1 MTRLTRW
8 LIGLVII
15 NAVLAIVLALWADQV
30 QRTAA
35 AVPAW
40 MVFLQDISRITHFA
54 EQSGLGLAAE
64 VYYAVALPVL
74 PMVTVVAYRLIVHA
88 DDGGYSTWVQR
99 DLTRKQWWASVA
111 AFPLFLLLGVGG
123 VVAFRGAD
131 QRRVHIAGDLLSM
144 TMNGWLVM
152 ASGGIFVA
160 GALAVLK
167 SLLLSRR
174 R

>member
-54 EQSGLGLAAE
+54 EDSGLGLAAE

-88 DDGGYSTWVQR
+88 DDGGYSTWVQPAEHDHERMACDGQRR
-99 DLTRKQWWASVA
+99 DIRGGGVGGAEIAA
-111 AFPLFLLLGVGG
+111 AFPAPVTEGSVGSGVPAVVLLP
-123 VVAFRGAD
+123 
-131 QRRVHIAGDLLSM
+131 
-144 TMNGWLVM
+144 
-152 ASGGIFVA
+152 
-160 GALAVLK
+160 
-167 SLLLSRR
+167 
-174 R
+174 